1 MKRLNSI
8 ITSLTPDKGIKR
20 FVKFC
25 VVGLSGV
32 VVNMFFLWFF
42 TEILKLFYLL
52 SSPLAI
58 ELSILNNFI
67 LNDFWTWRDRGKP
80 GKMNYFKRMV
90 QYHISVSVSA
100 VIANI
105 FLLWFLTEVFH
116 FYYLLSNL
124 LGITVGT
131 LLNYFI
137 NDRWTFR
144 YQQS

>member
-1 MKRLNSI
+1 MNRLNSI
-8 ITSLTPDKGIKR
+8 ISSLFWDKEVRR
-20 FVKFC
+20 FLKFC

-32 VVNMFFLWFF
+32 GVNMFFLWFF
-42 TEILKLFYLL
+42 TEILKIFYLF

-58 ELSILNNFI
+58 ELSVLNNFV
-67 LNDFWTWRDRGKP
+67 LNDLWTWRDRGRP

-100 VIANI
+100 IIANI
-105 FLLWFLTEVFH
+105 FLLWFLTEIFH

-124 LGITVGT
+124 LGIAAGAV
-131 LLNYFI
+131 LNYFI